1 MASQKIVTINGRKYD
16 AATGLP
22 IGSEP
27 AKPAKQT
34 KSVPKAT
41 GRSAAATPSTAV
53 HATVQRSQTL
63 HRRAAKKPAAASRRP
78 GTGRHMDI
86 ARSAKVTKFAP
97 HPVVKPVEKKT
108 DTPDKPAQ
116 IHPVVQRAQVTAAR
130 RKKTPAQAPATA
142 KEVKDA
148 AISAALAAPKA
159 PPEKP
164 PKRPR
169 KLWRRRALVTV
180 IILAAITASAYAV
193 YRFVPSI
200 SVGIAATQANVNA
213 SYPEYTPDG
222 YSLSHPVTYEDGK
235 VTLKFTSNSNENSYT
250 IVQARSSWDSSA
262 VLDSVVKPAAGDNY
276 VTTKERGLTIYTFN
290 TSAAWVNKG
299 ILYTIQSK
307 ASLSGEQVRR
317 IATSL

>member
-22 IGSEP
+22 IDSEP
-27 AKPAKQT
+27 VKAAEPART
-34 KSVPKAT
+34 TPKKAGHSAT
-41 GRSAAATPSTAV
+41 AATSV
-53 HATVQRSQTL
+53 HTSLQRSQTL
-63 HRRAAKKPAAASRRP
+63 HRRAAKKPAAAPKRP
-78 GTGRHMDI
+78 STGRHMDI
-86 ARSAKVTKFAP
+86 ARSSKVTKFAP
-97 HPVVKPVEKKT
+97 HPVVKPAEKKV

-116 IHPVVQRAQVTAAR
+116 THPVAQRAHATAAR
-130 RKKTPAQAPATA
+130 KAKPASKPATA
-142 KEVKDA
+142 KQVKNA

-276 VTTKERGLTIYTFN
+276 VTTKERGLTIYTYN